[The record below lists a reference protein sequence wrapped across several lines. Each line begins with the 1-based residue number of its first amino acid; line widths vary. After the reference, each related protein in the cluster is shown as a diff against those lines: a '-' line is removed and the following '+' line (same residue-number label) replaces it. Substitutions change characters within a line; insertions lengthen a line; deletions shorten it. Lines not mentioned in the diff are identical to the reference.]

1 MTTLAWDGT
10 TFAADRQLTL
20 SYMRHGGTK
29 LFTVDGGIAAIS
41 GRYEVG
47 LKIIA
52 WLQSER
58 DPDKYPKM
66 NTDRDDES
74 AAVYW
79 VMNTGRAFRFFDY
92 PLPMPLA
99 ESFFAAG
106 SGRDYALGALA
117 HGADAIEAVQI
128 ACRFD
133 TLSGVGVDAWTL
145 SGKYS
150 YEFVPPSTIG
160 SAVRA

>member
-10 TFAADRQLTL
+10 TFAADRQLTA

-29 LFTVDGGIAAIS
+29 LFTVDGGIAGIS

-52 WLQSER
+52 WLQSDR
-58 DPDKYPKM
+58 DPNKYPQM
-66 NTDRDDES
+66 NEDRDDES
-74 AAVYW
+74 AAIYW
-79 VMNTGRAFRFFDY
+79 VTKAGSAFRFFGY
-92 PLPMPLA
+92 PLPVPIT
-99 ESFFAAG
+99 EPFFAGG
-106 SGRDYALGALA
+106 SGRDYALGAMA

-133 TLSGVGVDAWTL
+133 SMSGVGVDAWTL

-150 YEFVPPSTIG
+150 YEFVPPGVIRT
-160 SAVRA
+160 APHE